1 MADFDQTSKKIK
13 IKKNKKSVSF
23 SELPHDF
30 GYSQLSWKARK
41 NKLSH
46 DVRLLVFPASSLAR
60 HAATVAFLVVFG
72 CSSSL

>member
-1 MADFDQTSKKIK
+1 MSDFDQTSKKTK
-13 IKKNKKSVSF
+13 PKQKKSVSL
-23 SELPHDF
+23 SELSHDF
-30 GYSQLSWKARK
+30 GFSKLSWKAHK

-60 HAATVAFLVVFG
+60 RAATVAFLMVFG